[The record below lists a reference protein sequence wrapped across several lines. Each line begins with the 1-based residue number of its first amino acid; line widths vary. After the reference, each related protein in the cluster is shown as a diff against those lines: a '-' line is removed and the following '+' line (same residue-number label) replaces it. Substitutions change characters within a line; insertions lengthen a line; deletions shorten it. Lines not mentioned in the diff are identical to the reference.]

1 MTPHRGNTI
10 LFLSSSNSLV
20 MGPWRAPCQLKKP
33 FKGPQPQRIRCFG
46 TTEKQGHRQV
56 CHARRGGPRTA
67 SRTID
72 ANLDCA
78 FIKNA
83 LVFVASKIGRA
94 LSAPPTR
101 THLKLFYHNSFL
113 QEVDIMMN
121 ENFLYIVDGVILT
134 AMSVFGIVGTLMSL
148 WVLIKPHI
156 RKWRRSA
163 MAKGGRAGGMTTPST
178 LPATGMFTGRLAPL
192 IMENFI

>member
-1 MTPHRGNTI
+1 
-10 LFLSSSNSLV
+10 
-20 MGPWRAPCQLKKP
+20 
-33 FKGPQPQRIRCFG
+33 
-46 TTEKQGHRQV
+46 
-56 CHARRGGPRTA
+56 
-67 SRTID
+67 
-72 ANLDCA
+72 
-78 FIKNA
+78 
-83 LVFVASKIGRA
+83 
-94 LSAPPTR
+94 
-101 THLKLFYHNSFL
+101 
-113 QEVDIMMN
+113 MMN

-134 AMSVFGIVGTLMSL
+134 TMSVFGIVGTLMSL

>member
-1 MTPHRGNTI
+1 
-10 LFLSSSNSLV
+10 
-20 MGPWRAPCQLKKP
+20 
-33 FKGPQPQRIRCFG
+33 
-46 TTEKQGHRQV
+46 
-56 CHARRGGPRTA
+56 
-67 SRTID
+67 
-72 ANLDCA
+72 
-78 FIKNA
+78 
-83 LVFVASKIGRA
+83 
-94 LSAPPTR
+94 
-101 THLKLFYHNSFL
+101 
-113 QEVDIMMN
+113 MMN

-163 MAKGGRAGGMTTPST
+163 MAGGMTTPST